1 MSYLKRPTVIPW
13 VAVATMFGSNY
24 KQLKHFKQAF
34 IEELRRV
41 MVVYPKVRVEVTDD
55 GLTVKPSPTHIP
67 MTKTI
72 K

>member
-1 MSYLKRPTVIPW
+1 
-13 VAVATMFGSNY
+13 MFGSNY